1 MNNKEI
7 YLLGVG
13 HATPLFIELAEACG
27 YSVAGLY
34 HYNDERNGE
43 MDHGYKILGSFNQ
56 LLNSGVKDKLFCMTM
71 GDMKIKHT
79 ISQEVINRGGVIP
92 SLIHPNAVISRFAN
106 ISNNGVLICSQCEV
120 HNDSTIDD
128 GCVLWPQA
136 IVGHDTRLHKYVFMG
151 PKAYVGAYTEVQ
163 DHAFIGQCS
172 ILISGK
178 VKNVGSDCLIG
189 AGAVVTRPVSE
200 KSIMVGNP
208 ARLLKYKQ

>member
-1 MNNKEI
+1 M
-7 YLLGVG
+7 
-13 HATPLFIELAEACG
+13 
-27 YSVAGLY
+27 
-34 HYNDERNGE
+34 
-43 MDHGYKILGSFNQ
+43 
-56 LLNSGVKDKLFCMTM
+56 
-71 GDMKIKHT
+71 
-79 ISQEVINRGGVIP
+79 IP